1 MNTDNGRL
9 NFSVGLDNSRL
20 RQDAEETRRILESIG
35 NSTKE
40 ESDKMKTAFDGVG
53 KTLVGVFGVAQVKNF
68 GEAIIKTRG
77 EIESLQKSF
86 EVLAGKA
93 AGGQL
98 FADIKEFAVTTP
110 MGMQELAK
118 GAQTLLSFNTAAE
131 EVMPILRAIGDIAM
145 GDAQKFNSLVLAFAQ
160 MRSTG
165 KLMGQDL
172 LQMINAGFN
181 PLSIISEQTGK
192 SIGKLKEEMSAG
204 SISADMIT
212 KAFMDATAEGGKF
225 HGMLNAMSQG
235 IEGSISNLKGAW
247 ENMLN
252 SIGEQSQG
260 VIVGSLQ
267 AAQKLVENYEEV
279 GRVLAE
285 LIAVYGVYKAALI
298 ALTVAKSVHTQ
309 VTAGWT
315 IAELAHYNALLLVEK
330 AQKLLNAT
338 ILKNPYVL
346 AAAAVAALVYGLYKF
361 FDVENQAKKAT
372 EDHNA
377 AIDALN
383 QKYSEEQSRIN
394 SLIDT
399 IRSETTARVDRIA
412 AMNELK
418 GLYPDIFDKYID
430 EKGHI
435 RDLIGLQRELNDAQ
449 ANKRMAEEDDILA
462 DYKDKLRDYN
472 QLQYATERGWSW
484 ATAGT
489 KNNVNTLTEDYSFF
503 QSKKS
508 FLAEKIQYWKS
519 MVAKQQKVVDE
530 NNYTRF
536 VSSLA
541 DKTDEELERLR
552 QLFDSTA
559 ELTETESRR
568 LEAINSEIAS
578 RNPAPVRQDKSYWEE
593 YKKQQQAQLDAM
605 TEAELAT
612 DEAARIR
619 ANIANA
625 QKKIDAY
632 SVSKTNKAD
641 ETANT
646 EAVAAAE
653 RTQRIEQYTTAV
665 KQAVEQSKFEI
676 EQAEIDALEEGY
688 EKQSR
693 QINLNYD
700 RLIAENKQRK
710 EEWLENLRD
719 AKELEWQNENP
730 DWKKQGLTFDRKSV
744 TEAELSQDELDVLKL
759 FEDMANDYKRKE
771 QKKLLEELLDKYAT
785 YEEQRSE
792 IEKQFEDQRKQ
803 FYELNEDGSYKKDAD
818 GNKILR
824 DEKYQSNVDELN
836 RQEEEALEAIDQQF
850 AAREATYEAWCENLT
865 AMTLDQLMA
874 VLQKA
879 EEELATVKASGQGG
893 QELATARA
901 KVATAKEKVE
911 KMQAQVDVA
920 PDKRSIKEWNEL
932 RGALEDCIR
941 TFDEVGDAIGG
952 VAGEI
957 ISTTGSIMGSTLS
970 MINGIV
976 QLVQMS
982 SQGMTATSTA
992 ASKAI
997 QTVEKASVILA
1008 VISAALQIATQI
1020 AQLFNN
1026 NEEKQEEIE
1035 RLQGRIDQLQ
1045 WELDNA
1051 DIVALRENAFN
1062 SLEKVREVTAQVT
1075 QELVLQRFAAGKT
1088 GEAWRLLFRGAVNDA
1103 EALEKTVE
1111 ELATAYGNVS
1121 YTADKALGSAKYDQA
1136 KDQLKNIAE
1145 QQMLIQEQ
1153 IAQEESKKKTD
1164 HEQIEEW
1171 EQQIKELG
1179 AEAIQIINDMVED
1192 IIGGSAADIAE
1203 QLGEAFFE
1211 AFEAGE
1217 DAAKAWGEAV
1227 NDIVADIMKRM
1238 LVQQFLEQPL
1248 GDIFNKYKQKWF
1260 PNGEFQG
1267 MDVVVNS
1274 MTDFANDLNGTL
1286 AIFEEIIGELPDELK
1301 QYLQGEVDATREASE
1316 KGIATAP
1323 QESVDELNGRMTA
1336 VQGHTFSISENTQRL
1351 VQTAALILNSVLNIE
1366 SNTEQMEARMRNIE
1380 DDLGDVKD
1388 TVNDIA
1394 LKGIKIR

>member
-9 NFSVGLDNSRL
+9 NFSVGLDNTRL
-20 RQDAEETRRILESIG
+20 RQDVAETRKILESIG
-35 NSTKE
+35 NSTKS
-40 ESDKMKTAFDGVG
+40 ESDKMKSAFDSVG
-53 KTLVGVFGVAQVKNF
+53 KSIVGVFGIAQVKNF
-68 GEAIIKTRG
+68 GQAIIKTRG
-77 EIESLQKSF
+77 EIESLEKSF
-86 EVLAGKA
+86 EVLAGKV
-93 AGGQL
+93 AGGSL
-98 FADIKEFAVTTP
+98 FAEIKDFAVTTP

-131 EVMPILRAIGDIAM
+131 EVMPILRAIGDISM
-145 GDAQKFNSLVLAFAQ
+145 GNADKFNSLVLAFAQ

-204 SISADMIT
+204 SISAEMIT
-212 KAFMDATAEGGKF
+212 KAFMDATSEGGKF
-225 HGMLNAMSQG
+225 HGMLNTMSQG
-235 IEGSISNLKGAW
+235 IKGSISNLEGAW
-247 ENMLN
+247 EDMLN

-279 GRVLAE
+279 GRIIAE

-298 ALTVAKSVHTQ
+298 ALTAVKTVQAQ

-315 IAELAHYNALLLVEK
+315 VAELAHYNALLLVEK

-361 FDVENQAKKAT
+361 FDVENQTKQAA
-372 EDHNA
+372 EDHAA
-377 AIDALN
+377 AIEGLN
-383 QKYSEEQSRIN
+383 QKYTAEQTHIN
-394 SLIDT
+394 ELVDA
-399 IRSETTARVDRIA
+399 IRSETTARVERVA
-412 AMNELK
+412 ALNELK
-418 GLYPDIFDKYID
+418 TLYPDIFDKYID

-435 RDLIGLQRELNDAQ
+435 RDLIGLQRELNEAQ

-462 DYKDKLRDYN
+462 DYKGKLRDYK

-484 ATAGT
+484 ASAGT
-489 KNNVNTLTEDYSFF
+489 TNNVNTLTEDYGFF
-503 QSKKS
+503 QSKES
-508 FLAEKIQYWKS
+508 FLAEKIQYWES

-530 NNYTRF
+530 NDYTRF

-552 QLFDSTA
+552 QLFDNA
-559 ELTETESRR
+559 EELTDTETRR
-568 LEAINSEIAS
+568 LEAINSEISS

-612 DEAARIR
+612 AEADRIR
-619 ANIANA
+619 ANIAHA
-625 QKKIDAY
+625 QEKIDGY
-632 SVSKTNKAD
+632 SVRKTTKAGED
-641 ETANT
+641 ANA
-646 EAVAAAE
+646 EAVAAAQ
-653 RTQRIEQYTTAV
+653 RTQRIKDYTASV
-665 KQAVEQSKFEI
+665 QQAVEQSKFEI

-719 AKELEWQNENP
+719 AKELEWQNKNP
-730 DWKKQGLTFDRKSV
+730 DWKKQGLTFDRSSI
-744 TEAELSQDELDVLKL
+744 TEADLSKDELAVLQMY
-759 FEDMANDYKRKE
+759 EDAANDYKRRE
-771 QKKLLEELLDKYAT
+771 NEGLLNDLLDKYAT
-785 YEEQRSE
+785 YEGQRTE
-792 IEKQFEDQRKQ
+792 ISKQFEDQRKQ

-836 RQEEEALEAIDQQF
+836 RQEEEALAAIDEQF

-865 AMTLDQLMA
+865 SMTLDQLMA
-874 VLQKA
+874 VLTKA
-879 EEELATVKASGQGG
+879 EEELSKVEASGQGG
-893 QELATARA
+893 QKLATARA

-911 KMQAQVDVA
+911 KKQAQVDVA

-932 RGALEDCIR
+932 REALEDCVR
-941 TFDEVGDAIGG
+941 TFDEIGDAIGG

-992 ASKAI
+992 AATAI
-997 QTVEKASVILA
+997 STVEKASVILA

-1026 NEEKQEEIE
+1026 DEEKQEEIE

-1051 DIVALRENAFN
+1051 DIMALRENAFN

-1075 QELVLQRFAAGKT
+1075 QELILQRFAAGDT
-1088 GEAWRLLFRGAVNDA
+1088 ANAWRLLFAGAINDA
-1103 EALEKTVE
+1103 EALKKTTE
-1111 ELATAYGNVS
+1111 ALAEAYGNVAYS
-1121 YTADKALGSAKYDQA
+1121 ADKALGAEKYNQS
-1136 KDQLKNIAE
+1136 KEQLKNIAE

-1153 IAQEESKKKTD
+1153 INQEESKKDTD
-1164 HEQIEEW
+1164 HGQIEEW
-1171 EQQIKELG
+1171 EQQIEELG
-1179 AEAIQIINDMVED
+1179 AQAIQIINDMVED
-1192 IIGGSAADIAE
+1192 IIGGSATDIAE
-1203 QLGEAFFE
+1203 QLGEAFFD

-1238 LVQQFLEQPL
+1238 LIQQFLEQPL
-1248 GDIFNKYKQKWF
+1248 AQIFDKYKQKWF

-1267 MDVVVNS
+1267 MDIVVNS
-1274 MTDFANDLNGTL
+1274 MTDFASDLNGTL
-1286 AIFEEIIGELPDELK
+1286 AIFEEVMGELPDELK

-1316 KGIATAP
+1316 KGIATAS

-1336 VQGHTFSISENTQRL
+1336 VQGHTFSICENTQRL
-1351 VQTAALILNSVLNIE
+1351 VQTAALILASVLNIE
-1366 SNTEQMEARMRNIE
+1366 SNTDQMEARMKNIE

-1388 TVNDIA
+1388 TMNDIA